1 MHDTRVA
8 LNIHITGIVQGV
20 GFRPHVYNLA
30 RSLNLTGWV
39 INTSAGVDILIEGD
53 AEQVS
58 RFTKKLRDTPPPLAR
73 IDTFTTKPQ
82 AIIGYAKF
90 DILNS
95 QSDPANFVPISP
107 DIAICADCR
116 RELFDPTDRRYRYP
130 FINCTNCGPRLT
142 IIRDIPYDR
151 PATTMADF
159 PLCSPCH
166 AEYEDPGNRRF
177 HAQPIACPTCGPHV
191 WFSLPTGQH
200 IADGEDALQTA
211 RQWLSEG
218 KIIAVK
224 GLGGFHLACDASNP
238 SAVATLRERKKRSDK
253 PFALMAFDLTAV
265 KRHCSMNSA
274 EEQAMVSRQHPIVLL
289 ERLSTSTVVSD
300 VAPNLTTLGVML
312 PYTPLH
318 LLLLEPA
325 PGFPDMLVM
334 TSGNL
339 SEEPIAYQDEE
350 ASRRLAPLADAF
362 LLHDRPIHTRVDD
375 SVVMLTHKQA
385 YLTRRSRG
393 FAPDSI
399 PLPVDCQPLL
409 AAGAELKNTF
419 CLARDRYA
427 FTSHHIGDLENLE
440 TLQSYEQGIDHFQ
453 KLFRITPQQIV
464 CDLHPNYLS
473 SRYALDRSQRE
484 NIPLLQAQHHHAHLA
499 ACLADNGWASPEPV
513 IGLIFDGTGYGTDEA
528 IWGGE
533 VLVGG
538 YTGYTRK
545 AHLSYVPLPGGDL
558 AVRKPSRM
566 ALAHLWASGL
576 EWEADLPPVRNLCY
590 EERMVV
596 RAQLERKLNAPPTSS
611 MGRLFDAA
619 ASLIGVR
626 HIATYE
632 GQAAIE
638 LEALAE
644 PEETGFYP
652 LDQDGDCIDPSS
664 LWNALITD
672 WRAGVTLPILSAR
685 FHNSIAEFAVSL
697 CNAIRQETSL
707 DTVCLSGGV
716 WQNRYLLRR
725 TVALLNAANFTV
737 FTHKSVPT
745 NDGGVALGQT
755 LIAAFTPH

>member
-528 IWGGE
+528 SWGGE

-538 YTGYTRK
+538 YTG
-545 AHLSYVPLPGGDL
+545 
-558 AVRKPSRM
+558 
-566 ALAHLWASGL
+566 
-576 EWEADLPPVRNLCY
+576 
-590 EERMVV
+590 
-596 RAQLERKLNAPPTSS
+596 
-611 MGRLFDAA
+611 
-619 ASLIGVR
+619 
-626 HIATYE
+626 
-632 GQAAIE
+632 
-638 LEALAE
+638 
-644 PEETGFYP
+644 
-652 LDQDGDCIDPSS
+652 
-664 LWNALITD
+664 
-672 WRAGVTLPILSAR
+672 
-685 FHNSIAEFAVSL
+685 
-697 CNAIRQETSL
+697 
-707 DTVCLSGGV
+707 
-716 WQNRYLLRR
+716 
-725 TVALLNAANFTV
+725 
-737 FTHKSVPT
+737 
-745 NDGGVALGQT
+745 
-755 LIAAFTPH
+755 